1 MAPRRWLGRG
11 AVGLWALTLVTSG
24 VPTYGA
30 WPAPG
35 GVSQSAVGLAL
46 SWVAGRWGEAPP
58 HRREPAA
65 PRGNTPEGTI
75 FADWV
80 VATDPEHRYL
90 LDAFVRDDR
99 VLGVIVHPQL
109 TREQVQQM
117 LTSLLSAMQRTFPDR
132 PLEVLAYDRSGAQ
145 LARLRWDPHTRQA
158 RTVWRR

>member
-1 MAPRRWLGRG
+1 MARRRWLGRG
-11 AVGLWALTLVTSG
+11 AVGLWALSLVTSG
-24 VPTYGA
+24 VPTLGA

-35 GVSQSAVGLAL
+35 GVGQSAVGLTL
-46 SWVAGRWGEAPP
+46 SWVAGRWGEVPP

-65 PRGNTPEGTI
+65 PRGNTPEGAI

-80 VATDPEHRYL
+80 VATDPEHRSL

-132 PLEVLAYDRSGAQ
+132 PLEVLAYDRSGDQ
-145 LARLRWDPHTRQA
+145 LARLQWDPHTRQA

>member
-1 MAPRRWLGRG
+1 MAPRRWLGLA
-11 AVGLWALTLVTSG
+11 AVLIWALSAAASG
-24 VPTYGA
+24 MPTHGA
-30 WPAPG
+30 RPAPG
-35 GVSQSAVGLAL
+35 GVGQRAEGLAG
-46 SWVAGRWGEAPP
+46 SWVAGRRSEAP
-58 HRREPAA
+58 HRRESEA
-65 PRGNTPEGTI
+65 PRGNTPEGAI

-109 TREQVQQM
+109 TRGQVQQM

-132 PLEVLAYDRSGAQ
+132 PLEVLAYYRSGDQ
-145 LARLRWDPHTRQA
+145 LARLPWDPHTRQA